1 MCPRP
6 KAYRFCRCVCVE
18 LEAPSPAESGCI
30 LSLFLINIGVSCNLS
45 PRVQHSLSVS
55 VLLAFVRIL
64 SPCARSL
71 VSGGRSG

>member
-1 MCPRP
+1 MLPIKGSLVFVRAHEEL
-6 KAYRFCRCVCVE
+6 KA
-18 LEAPSPAESGCI
+18 LLPAESGCI